1 MNITIRNILLFL
13 FLWGCRLMVQGQT
26 VLLQNTHLPRE
37 GDVIL
42 KQELQYKSPGRSGS
56 NVIWDFSELS
66 VLYTDYRE
74 Y

>member
-1 MNITIRNILLFL
+1 
-13 FLWGCRLMVQGQT
+13 MVQGQT

-66 VLYTDYRE
+66 VLDTGYRE
-74 Y
+74 YFTGSPDSILMKVSPRSRS